1 MMKGKSSRYVFNP
14 TSKGSHPKNYYV
26 MENNK
31 EVTKELIFKEN
42 SFIYYLYFIY
52 QFHSNEID

>member
-1 MMKGKSSRYVFNP
+1 
-14 TSKGSHPKNYYV
+14 

-31 EVTKELIFKEN
+31 EITEELILKEN

-52 QFHSNEID
+52 QFHSNEIDQMKEYQTYMP